1 MKVEVSMSTDTR
13 NRRFIKLAAGAIG
26 AIALCALAVPLTAA
40 KAQVPYLGVDFGGGF
55 GIGIG
60 VPPSAYGMPA
70 ASPIAPL
77 YYPPPA
83 APPPARYY
91 YYPY

>member
-1 MKVEVSMSTDTR
+1 MSTDTR
-13 NRRFIKLAAGAIG
+13 NRRFTKVAAGAVS

-60 VPPSAYGMPA
+60 APPSAYGMAA
-70 ASPIAPL
+70 ASPIAPF
-77 YYPPPA
+77 YYPPPPLA
-83 APPPARYY
+83 SPAPRYY